1 MTLGWCIIL
10 KIYWYKGSKNVI
22 GTRVKEARR
31 MNTPTLTQE
40 NLAAKLDF
48 MDIKLDRIS
57 ISRIESGD
65 RFVSDYE
72 VVALARSLGV
82 SLDWLLLGK

>member
-1 MTLGWCIIL
+1 M
-10 KIYWYKGSKNVI
+10 KIYWYNGSKNII
-22 GTRVKEARR
+22 GARVKEARN
-31 MNTPTLTQE
+31 MHKPNLTHG

-65 RFVSDYE
+65 IFVSDYE
-72 VVALARSLGV
+72 VVALAKALEV

>member
-1 MTLGWCIIL
+1 M
-10 KIYWYKGSKNVI
+10 KIYWYNGSKNII
-22 GTRVKEARR
+22 GDRVKEARN
-31 MNTPTLTQE
+31 MHKPTLTQE

-48 MDIKLDRIS
+48 MDVKLDRIS

-72 VVALARSLGV
+72 VVALAKALDV
-82 SLDWLLLGK
+82 SLDWLLLGKK

>member
-1 MTLGWCIIL
+1 MH
-10 KIYWYKGSKNVI
+10 KPN
-22 GTRVKEARR
+22 
-31 MNTPTLTQE
+31 LTQE

-65 RFVSDYE
+65 RFVFDYE
-72 VVALARSLGV
+72 VVALAKSLEV
-82 SLDWLLLGK
+82 SLDLLLLGK

>member
-1 MTLGWCIIL
+1 M
-10 KIYWYKGSKNVI
+10 KIYWYKGSKNII
-22 GTRVKEARR
+22 GDRVKEARN
-31 MNTPTLTQE
+31 MHKPALTQE

-48 MDIKLDRIS
+48 MDIKIDRIS

-72 VVALARSLGV
+72 VVALARALEV
-82 SLDWLLLGK
+82 SLDWLLLGKSQDHS

>member
-1 MTLGWCIIL
+1 M
-10 KIYWYKGSKNVI
+10 KIYWYKGSKNII
-22 GTRVKEARR
+22 GNRVKEARN
-31 MNTPTLTQE
+31 MHKPALTQA

-48 MDIKLDRIS
+48 MDIRLDRIS

-72 VVALARSLGV
+72 VVALAKALEV
-82 SLDWLLLGK
+82 SLDWLLIGKGQSHS

>member
-1 MTLGWCIIL
+1 M
-10 KIYWYKGSKNVI
+10 KIYWYNGSKNII
-22 GTRVKEARR
+22 GNRVKEARS
-31 MNTPTLTQE
+31 MHKPALTQE

-72 VVALARSLGV
+72 VVALAKALEV
-82 SLDWLLLGK
+82 SLDWLLLGKSQNRS

>member
-1 MTLGWCIIL
+1 M
-10 KIYWYKGSKNVI
+10 KIYWYKGSKNII
-22 GTRVKEARR
+22 GARVKEARK
-31 MNTPTLTQE
+31 MNKPALTQE

-72 VVALARSLGV
+72 VVALANSLGV
-82 SLDWLLLGK
+82 TLDWLLLGK

>member
-1 MTLGWCIIL
+1 M
-10 KIYWYKGSKNVI
+10 KIYWYKGSKNII
-22 GTRVKEARR
+22 GARVKEARK
-31 MNTPTLTQE
+31 MNKPALTQE

-72 VVALARSLGV
+72 VVALAKSLGV
-82 SLDWLLLGK
+82 TLEWLLLGK

>member
-1 MTLGWCIIL
+1 M
-10 KIYWYKGSKNVI
+10 KIYWYNGSKNII
-22 GTRVKEARR
+22 GDRVKAARS
-31 MNTPTLTQE
+31 MHKPALTQE

-72 VVALARSLGV
+72 VVALAKALEV
-82 SLDWLLLGK
+82 SLDWLLLGNSQDHQ